1 MRRVGVE
8 SESAFLQERVAR
20 FGLWIGAISL
30 AGLVVRM
37 AAHIALGH
45 AFETFL
51 SLAWGA
57 HLASCVCVLGLWTAL
72 KGKPRSR
79 RAIEWLEVGGL
90 WGAALGYQIVGLYL
104 LPEARADYVVVL
116 AMNVMFVGR
125 AAFVPSSP
133 RRTAWMTAL
142 IGLPMIGLFYASL
155 AARPPDPA
163 TPPEAEWTR
172 TLNAGIWWTFI
183 TMLCV
188 VITRTI
194 YGLRAQVREAKRL
207 GQYQLEARL
216 ASGGMGEIYR
226 ARHALLRRP
235 TAVKLIRPDRVGE
248 RTVARFEREAQRTA
262 ALTHPNTV
270 TVYDYGRTEDGV
282 FYYAMELLDG
292 ADLQTV
298 IEETGP
304 MPAGRA
310 CRILAQV
317 AGALDEAHRAGL
329 IHRDVKPGNVILV
342 ERGGE
347 PDVAKVVDFG
357 LVKAIDEQDLT
368 VTEADK
374 IVGTP
379 LYVSPEAVAAP
390 EALDGRADLYA
401 LGALGCFLLTGKP
414 PFGGKSAIEVYT
426 KHLEL
431 APEPPSSQAP
441 EPFDPGLDQLLLACL
456 AKDPADRPQ
465 TAREVAVRLEDL
477 LDRLPE
483 WDALDA
489 ARWWKQHGPAL
500 RTRRDAALQSA
511 PGSLTLAP
519 QP

>member
-1 MRRVGVE
+1 MGAA

-37 AAHIALGH
+37 AAHIALGN
-45 AFETFL
+45 AFSSFL

-57 HLASCVCVLGLWTAL
+57 HLAACVFVLSLHLAL
-72 KGKPRSR
+72 RGAPRPR
-79 RAIEWLEVGGL
+79 PVVEWLEVGGL
-90 WGAALGYQIVGLYL
+90 WGAALCYQVVGLYL
-104 LPEARADYVVVL
+104 IPEARADYTVLL

-133 RRTAWMTAL
+133 RRTAWVTAC
-142 IGLPMIGLFYASL
+142 IGAPMVALSYASL
-155 AARPPDPA
+155 ALRGPDPY
-163 TPPEAEWTR
+163 TPPEAQWTR
-172 TLNAGIWWTFI
+172 TLNASIWWIFI
-183 TMLCV
+183 TLLCV

-194 YGLRAQVREAKRL
+194 YGLRAQVKEARRL
-207 GQYQLEARL
+207 GQYQLEALL
-216 ASGGMGEIYR
+216 AAGGMGEIYR

-235 TAVKLIRPDRVGE
+235 TAVKLIRPDQVGE
-248 RTVARFEREAQRTA
+248 RTVARFEREAKRTA

-270 TVYDYGRTEDGV
+270 TVYDYGRTDDGV

-298 IEETGP
+298 IDETGP

-317 AGALDEAHRAGL
+317 AGALDEAHREGL
-329 IHRDVKPGNVILV
+329 IHRDIKPGNVILV

-347 PDVAKVVDFG
+347 ADVAKVVDFG

-368 VTEADK
+368 VTEQDK

-390 EALDGRADLYA
+390 ETLDGRADLYA
-401 LGALGCFLLTGKP
+401 LGALGYFLLTGKP

-426 KHLEL
+426 KHLEDS
-431 APEPPSSQAP
+431 PTPPSEHAA
-441 EPFDPGLDQLLLACL
+441 EPFDPALDRLLLACL
-456 AKDPADRPQ
+456 AKDPDDRPQ
-465 TAREVAVRLEDL
+465 TAREVEVRLADL
-477 LDRLPE
+477 LERLPA
-483 WDALDA
+483 WDAHDA
-489 ARWWKQHGPAL
+489 ARWWSEHGPRL
-500 RTRRDAALQSA
+500 RARRDAQQRSA

-519 QP
+519 HAPS